1 MKAQRHLLTP
11 RQIQPR
17 ILSSFCK
24 QFIKI
29 VCSFST
35 KAAINANF
43 FQGFYFEV
51 VRQKSWNVKKT
62 DCSFLSINRGISGYA
77 EMLQYSLGPAPNLS
91 YTSRPVS
98 LSEETGQRPCC
109 YPNQSITPIFHL
121 MNHERVL
128 SRGHWGGGGPV
139 KERVRQGGRVD
150 LFLRMRGESRVHGT
164 RLVLTPKLVL
174 VPVLSLLF
182 WAGRLKRNPSPRW
195 TELLKRKTASWKE
208 RRGLSDEGIAPTLKK
223 IFTENAHIHTVT
235 LAVSSRG
242 SR

>member
-128 SRGHWGGGGPV
+128 SRGHWGGGV
-139 KERVRQGGRVD
+139 LLKSASDRVGGWICFCGWGGRAV
-150 LFLRMRGESRVHGT
+150 FM
-164 RLVLTPKLVL
+164 
-174 VPVLSLLF
+174 VPGWSWPQSWF
-182 WAGRLKRNPSPRW
+182 WYQC
-195 TELLKRKTASWKE
+195 
-208 RRGLSDEGIAPTLKK
+208 
-223 IFTENAHIHTVT
+223 
-235 LAVSSRG
+235 
-242 SR
+242 